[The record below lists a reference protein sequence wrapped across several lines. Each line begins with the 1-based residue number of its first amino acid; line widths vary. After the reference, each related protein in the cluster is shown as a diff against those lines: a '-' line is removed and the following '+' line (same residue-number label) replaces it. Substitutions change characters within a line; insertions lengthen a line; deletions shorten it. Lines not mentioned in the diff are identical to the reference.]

1 MRRIKRAF
9 AYAMNNDYII
19 PLGLLVVLFA
29 WVVVCAA
36 MQEER
41 TMETEES
48 GCTITEVDA
57 HASCD
62 TIVEY

>member
-1 MRRIKRAF
+1 MKRIKRTF
-9 AYAMNNDYII
+9 TYIINNDYII
-19 PLGLLVVLFA
+19 PLGLLVIVFA

-36 MQEER
+36 MQGER
-41 TMETEES
+41 TTETEES

>member
-1 MRRIKRAF
+1 MKRIKRTF
-9 AYAMNNDYII
+9 TYVMNNDYII
-19 PLGLLVVLFA
+19 PLGLLVIVFA

-36 MQEER
+36 MQEGR
-41 TMETEES
+41 TTETEES
-48 GCTITEVDA
+48 VCTTTEVDA